1 MCGDAVAHPVL
12 QGASDEGR
20 SKCLE
25 APLHTLAGRAVH
37 GGQSLLLFGTQL
49 LKRLLVLPIKGLCR
63 ETEGRR
69 RKEEGR
75 ERKREKGR
83 REKGK
88 ESETEYMNRERKR
101 QKVSVRESVTRIND
115 NSAQDQKS
123 SFQVMWHDMNT

>member
-49 LKRLLVLPIKGLCR
+49 LKRLLVLPVKGLCR
-63 ETEGRR
+63 DTEG
-69 RKEEGR
+69 EEEKGR
-75 ERKREKGR
+75 REKGR
-83 REKGK
+83 REKGR
-88 ESETEYMNRERKR
+88 RERKEER
-101 QKVSVRESVTRIND
+101 VKQNK
-115 NSAQDQKS
+115 
-123 SFQVMWHDMNT
+123 